1 MLWNTIVESIRNCNK
16 CMLHK
21 SRTKPVPG
29 EGNLDAVILFIGEAP
44 GRQED
49 LSGRPFVG
57 QAGKLLE
64 VLLRSIGLRRE
75 EVFITN
81 VVKCRPPNNRDP
93 KEEEVRACS
102 VHTQAIIRLIKP
114 KVIVTLGN
122 HSGKYVFS
130 VLGGREWMS
139 VSRMRGRIY
148 ELELRNLG
156 KVLVI
161 PTYHPAAALYNP
173 KVRPAL
179 EKDFSLIVEA
189 QERLAKIEESTAK
202 GKPKS
207 LLDFLRSKQ

>member
-1 MLWNTIVESIRNCNK
+1 
-16 CMLHK
+16 LHK

-29 EGNLDAVILFIGEAP
+29 EGNLDADILFIGEAP

-64 VLLRSIGLRRE
+64 TLLRGIGLRRE

-102 VHTQAIIRLIKP
+102 AHTQAIIKLIEP

-130 VLGGREWMS
+130 MLGGREWKG

-148 ELELRNLG
+148 ELELRG
-156 KVLVI
+156 IGEVLVI

-173 KVRPAL
+173 KIRPAL
-179 EKDFSLIVEA
+179 EKDFSLIAEA
-189 QERLAKIEESTAK
+189 RERIAKANENIAK
-202 GKPKS
+202 GKPRS
-207 LLDFLRSKQ
+207 LLDFLKK

>member
-1 MLWNTIVESIRNCNK
+1 MESIRNCNK
-16 CMLHK
+16 CVLYK

-29 EGNLDAVILFIGEAP
+29 EGNLNTDVLLLGEAP

-64 VLLRSIGLRRE
+64 ALLKSIGLKRE

-93 KEEEVRACS
+93 REEEVKACS
-102 VHTQAIIRLIKP
+102 IHTQSIIKLVKP
-114 KVIVTLGN
+114 KIIVTLGN
-122 HSGKYVFS
+122 HSGRYVFS
-130 VLGGREWMS
+130 MLGGREWRG

-148 ELELRNLG
+148 ELELKDLG

-179 EKDFSLIVEA
+179 EKDFSLIAEA
-189 QERLAKIEESTAK
+189 RKSLTRVGESTAK

-207 LLDFLRSKQ
+207 LLDFLKK

>member
-1 MLWNTIVESIRNCNK
+1 MESIQNCRK
-16 CMLHK
+16 CILHK

-29 EGNLDAVILFIGEAP
+29 EGNLDADILFIGEAP

-64 VLLRSIGLRRE
+64 ALLKSIGLKRE

-93 KEEEVRACS
+93 KEEEVKACS
-102 VHTQAIIRLIKP
+102 VHTQAIIKLINP

-130 VLGGREWMS
+130 MLGGREWKG

-148 ELELRNLG
+148 ELELRDLG

-179 EKDFSLIVEA
+179 EKDFNLIAEA
-189 QERLAKIEESTAK
+189 RKKLVKTEESAAK
-202 GKPKS
+202 GKPRS
-207 LLDFLRSKQ
+207 LLDFLKK